1 MLVTRKMQMSTKEY
15 SALKY
20 WYEQLEKL
28 VVGEGSAQSAG
39 SLAKAT
45 GQSRTTAK
53 KYLTRLVH
61 GRSVIKVEVT
71 HFNGQIATLYQPIQ
85 GDL

>member
-1 MLVTRKMQMSTKEY
+1 MSTKEY
-15 SALKY
+15 HALRY

-53 KYLTRLVH
+53 KYLTRLVF
-61 GRSVIKVEVT
+61 GRSVIIVKVK
-71 HFNGQIATLYQPIQ
+71 HFNGQEATLYQPVEGNI
-85 GDL
+85 